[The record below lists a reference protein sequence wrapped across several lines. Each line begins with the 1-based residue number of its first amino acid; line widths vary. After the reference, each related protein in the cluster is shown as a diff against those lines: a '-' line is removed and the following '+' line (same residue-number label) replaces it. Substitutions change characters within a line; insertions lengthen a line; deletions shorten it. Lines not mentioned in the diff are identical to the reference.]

1 MCCVSDLVC
10 SSVSCVLLVWSGVVC
25 SCVSSVVF
33 PGVSYALM
41 TWLGNLSLV
50 ASFSGNRLALL
61 VCWWSVPAA
70 VSLPGWEPVLSQY
83 HWNPHLS
90 AFGLVAL
97 HLFRVPTAR
106 PGRPRINLL
115 RPARP
120 LRHWNK
126 WQWPSLDLRGSDAL
140 ENSVTHPAGSRRRM
154 TPARWIV
161 FAVDLHLG
169 RLLPASGPGPLRQ
182 AQGYNRERA
191 IARWGHLNHV
201 RSA

>member
-1 MCCVSDLVC
+1 MKDPPQHGQRRVEEEE
-10 SSVSCVLLVWSGVVC
+10 SSRAAEKTDNG
-25 SCVSSVVF
+25 F
-33 PGVSYALM
+33 GPGRAK
-41 TWLGNLSLV
+41 
-50 ASFSGNRLALL
+50 R
-61 VCWWSVPAA
+61 
-70 VSLPGWEPVLSQY
+70 EPVLSQY

-115 RPARP
+115 GPARP

-126 WQWPSLDLRGSDAL
+126 WQWPSLDLQGSDAL

-169 RLLPASGPGPLRQ
+169 RLLPASGPGPLR
-182 AQGYNRERA
+182 
-191 IARWGHLNHV
+191 
-201 RSA
+201 